1 MRQDTNYQ
9 VTNVTIPDT
18 DLPKIKL
25 ININNVLYRCERDD
39 NATRPSLSHKEIQ
52 DLIQQALAS
61 DTDSKTINIINIQDK
76 EIECPEAKRQ
86 REEFLKSLIQPP
98 IQRPDSAHSF
108 IESISEIKEIEELEP
123 ATLIEEHSP
132 AQIDHSG
139 YQSNPKTQNDEQV
152 KQILKD
158 LMDETKPRVGEPK
171 YILTKVTKYITK
183 RINTE
188 KRCVCK

>member
-1 MRQDTNYQ
+1 MAQNLDYQ

-39 NATRPSLSHKEIQ
+39 NTPKPSLSHKEIQ
-52 DLIQQALAS
+52 ELIQKALS
-61 DTDSKTINIINIQDK
+61 TDTDSKTINIINIQDK

-108 IESISEIKEIEELEP
+108 IESISEIKEVEEPEP
-123 ATLIEEHSP
+123 ATLIEEHRP
-132 AQIDHSG
+132 AQVDLSG
-139 YQSNPKTQNDEQV
+139 YQPNPKTQNDEQV

-158 LMDETKPRVGEPK
+158 LLDETKPKAGEPK
-171 YILTKVTKYITK
+171 YILTKVTKHITK
-183 RINTE
+183 RIHTE